1 MTLKETLNAKRI
13 HIIRAVTLL
22 LLGAAWIFLSSVELD
37 GSIPNSDV
45 LFKTFTL
52 DYFQREHETAVHEP
66 VVVVKNNGARYTD
79 LGRATWKLFHLT
91 LERFPDV
98 NMNEKSDLKKREK
111 LIAWVEL
118 LGETYPCSTSN
129 SDNDSNIFLEAVRAN
144 PLPINLNKVVSIEW
158 GCHIHNAVNTRLGKA
173 KYDCLHLAQDVRP
186 SNSDFNQDIEVED
199 LDKVTLNKEEK
210 QLG

>member
-1 MTLKETLNAKRI
+1 MRTIA
-13 HIIRAVTLL
+13 LL
-22 LLGAAWIFLSSVELD
+22 FLVATWIFLSSVELD
-37 GSIPNSDV
+37 GSIPNTDV

-52 DYFQREHETAVHEP
+52 NYFQAGHEPVAQEP

-98 NMNEKSDLKKREK
+98 NMNRKDDLKKREK
-111 LIAWVEL
+111 LIAWIDL
-118 LGETYPCSTSN
+118 LGETYPCASSTSGSN
-129 SDNDSNIFLEAVRAN
+129 SNIFLEAVRTH

-158 GCHIHNAVNTRLGKA
+158 GCHIHNVVNEQLGKA
-173 KYDCLHLAQDVRP
+173 KYDCTRFAQESRP
-186 SNSDFNQDIEVED
+186 SEADFNQDIEVED